1 MCPISQTTKE
11 MQNKKLHR
19 LTKCEQ
25 CIASRSVEIYSFKC
39 ISEKKQIFVSDFTTN
54 VNPIYM
60 TTNISLIKLRI
71 CLIHSLKMVLKY
83 YIRVSK
89 KLQYAK
95 PVPNRFLTCYIAVR
109 FVVSVSVLIKLS
121 LSRTPSFIKFSTFM
135 QVS

>member
-95 PVPNRFLTCYIAVR
+95 PVSDLLYCG
-109 FVVSVSVLIKLS
+109 SVCG
-121 LSRTPSFIKFSTFM
+121 FGFSTNKIE
-135 QVS
+135 SI